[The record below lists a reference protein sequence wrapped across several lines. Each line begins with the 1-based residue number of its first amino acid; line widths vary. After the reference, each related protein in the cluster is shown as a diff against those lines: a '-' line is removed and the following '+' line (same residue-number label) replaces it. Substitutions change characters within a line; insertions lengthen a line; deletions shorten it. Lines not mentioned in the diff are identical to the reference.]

1 MSVISEMF
9 HNLLSKPVTI
19 LYPKEKVPVPGAFR
33 GRITIDDDKCIGCS
47 KCSLVCP
54 AHVITM
60 VENDREVEFKDK
72 KLKRKKK
79 PRVKLFKCIRCGLC
93 ERHCPTTPAAIYLK
107 NELSDSGTNPE
118 AMVT

>member
-9 HNLLSKPVTI
+9 HNLLSKPVTL
-19 LYPKEKVPVPGAFR
+19 LYPLEKVPVPGAFR

-47 KCSLVCP
+47 KCSLICP

-60 VENDREVEFKDK
+60 VENEREVEFKDK